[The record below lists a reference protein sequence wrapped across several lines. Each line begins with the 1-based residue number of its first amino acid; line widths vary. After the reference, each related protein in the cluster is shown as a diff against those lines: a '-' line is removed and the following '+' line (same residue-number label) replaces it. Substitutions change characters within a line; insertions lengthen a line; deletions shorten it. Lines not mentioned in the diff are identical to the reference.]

1 MGKLGDGDKVPARLH
16 RADVVADVLGGASSI
31 QCALRRFQQEGK
43 GVLIYL
49 RDGSAGVPIK
59 PVDDENSDALRS
71 QQWREVGLGAQILR
85 DLGVRSII
93 NLASSPRSF
102 VGLSGFG
109 IEIAETA
116 PLE

>member
-1 MGKLGDGDKVPARLH
+1 VPARLH
-16 RADVVADVLGGASSI
+16 RADVVGDVLGGGAAI
-31 QCALRRFQQEGK
+31 QCALKRFQKEGK

-59 PVDDENSDALRS
+59 SVEDGSDALRS

-85 DLGVRSII
+85 DLGVGSIV

-102 VGLSGFG
+102 VGLSGFW
-109 IEIAETA
+109 IEIAWTE

>member
-1 MGKLGDGDKVPARLH
+1 MDLEPEVTTANCTALPA
-16 RADVVADVLGGASSI
+16 VVSDQIGA
-31 QCALRRFQQEGK
+31 
-43 GVLIYL
+43 YL

-59 PVDDENSDALRS
+59 PVEEGADAQRS

-85 DLGVRSII
+85 DLGVRSIV

-109 IEIAETA
+109 IEIVETR
-116 PLE
+116 PLA

>member
-1 MGKLGDGDKVPARLH
+1 MGLEIERKYLHINLQSLRQKLVDCGAH
-16 RADVVADVLGGASSI
+16 CLGVHFESNWVYDSAEGGLVGGG
-31 QCALRRFQQEGK
+31 QLLR
-43 GVLIYL
+43 
-49 RDGSAGVPIK
+49 
-59 PVDDENSDALRS
+59 LRS

-85 DLGVRSII
+85 DLGVRSIV

-109 IEIAETA
+109 IEIAGTA

>member
-1 MGKLGDGDKVPARLH
+1 MAKVPARLH
-16 RADVVADVLGGASSI
+16 RADVVADVLGGAGSI

-59 PVDDENSDALRS
+59 PVDDEGSDALRS

-93 NLASSPRSF
+93 NLASLAALLRRPLRLRHRDRRDS
-102 VGLSGFG
+102 
-109 IEIAETA
+109 